1 MKANK
6 LKTKMNKSKQKLQ
19 HIKTEKYVVLNNDFH

>member
-6 LKTKMNKSKQKLQ
+6 LKTKMNKLKQKLQ
-19 HIKTEKYVVLNNDFH
+19 HVKTEKYVVLNNDFH